1 MILREFLEKNVGK
14 RVKIGAQRGSSF
26 IFADEIKKNTI
37 DIIQNLS
44 DRQYEKI
51 TNNLTRLQDKDA
63 ELEAF
68 AEEAERLAEWGEKF
82 NVSRDMRDATKLYT
96 AKYKGIAR
104 TTKDQLRRA
113 NSVVSIWEPYLDR
126 QIMEKYK
133 SYKEYQT
140 MIVMVTG
147 IETGAYWTIKEY
159 RDNIKKGGNKN
170 ESAETYVKSDGDS
183 GAEAED

>member
-37 DIIQNLS
+37 DIIQDLS

-51 TNNLTRLQDKDA
+51 TNNLTRLQDKNA

-159 RDNIKKGGNKN
+159 RQSKEGGREDGKSGSD
-170 ESAETYVKSDGDS
+170 ESVGD
-183 GAEAED
+183 

>member
-51 TNNLTRLQDKDA
+51 TNNLTRLQDKNA

-159 RDNIKKGGNKN
+159 RNKQEGG
-170 ESAETYVKSDGDS
+170 EEDVSDGS
-183 GAEAED
+183 GGTEAEDQSTI

>member
-170 ESAETYVKSDGDS
+170 ESAENYVKSDGDS